1 MNLVAIQ
8 SRIRKAEAFINLNT
22 EIACFA
28 IIWKYSSRNNV
39 QWIESTATLL
49 LMAPVLLAKIP

>member
-22 EIACFA
+22 EIARFA
-28 IIWKYSSRNNV
+28 VIWKHSSRNNV
-39 QWIESTATLL
+39 QWI
-49 LMAPVLLAKIP
+49 